1 MFIKDMAMLQLERQ
15 NRLLQML
22 QQKGFLST
30 GEAAKHFDVSPMT
43 IWRDIED
50 LEEQGL
56 VKRVHG
62 GLAIPEWELGS
73 PTGPADSDLPGGHQ
87 AFPFPAGLLDPRRIA
102 LGKYVAREI
111 IHPGDDLI
119 LEGGSTVACL
129 IPHLKAPNL
138 TVITNGLNTLTLA
151 QVYDTI
157 QTVLC
162 CGGVLNQPNAIFIG
176 PQAENFFHAYRVD
189 RALISA
195 AGLTLKDGLVDPSP
209 IYDSMKRVMCRS
221 ARERIAM
228 IDSTKIGKSALS
240 RVMGLSEIDILVTN
254 SDADPQIVQTLTE
267 LGVDVRLVP
276 A

>member
-1 MFIKDMAMLQLERQ
+1 MLQLERQ
-15 NRLLQML
+15 NQLLQWL
-22 QQKGFLST
+22 QHRGFLST
-30 GEAAKHFDVSPMT
+30 VEVAKHFDVSQMT
-43 IWRDIED
+43 IWRDIEE

-62 GLAIPEWELGS
+62 GLAIPDWELG
-73 PTGPADSDLPGGHQ
+73 TQADPVDSGVPGTHH
-87 AFPFPAGLLDPRRIA
+87 AYPFPAGLQDPRRIA
-102 LGKYVAREI
+102 LGKYVAPEI
-111 IHPGDDLI
+111 IRPGDDLI

-129 IPHLKAPNL
+129 IPHLDAPNL

-189 RALISA
+189 RALVSA
-195 AGLTLKDGLVDPSP
+195 SGLTLKDGLVDPSP

-228 IDSTKIGKSALS
+228 IDSTKIGRGALS

-254 SDADPQIVQTLTE
+254 SDADPRIVQALIE
-267 LGVDVRLVP
+267 MGVDVRLVP

>member
-1 MFIKDMAMLQLERQ
+1 MLQLERQ
-15 NRLLQML
+15 NQLLQWL
-22 QQKGFLST
+22 QNKGFLST
-30 GEAAKHFDVSPMT
+30 IEVARHFGVSQMT
-43 IWRDIED
+43 IWRDIES

-62 GLAIPEWELGS
+62 GLAIPDWELG
-73 PTGPADSDLPGGHQ
+73 GPGDILDSGVPGTHHGY
-87 AFPFPAGLLDPRRIA
+87 PFPAGLQDPRRIA
-102 LGKYVAREI
+102 LGKYVARELI
-111 IHPGDDLI
+111 RPGDDLI
-119 LEGGSTVACL
+119 LEGGSTVACV
-129 IPHLKAPNL
+129 IPHLDAPNL

-189 RALISA
+189 RALVSA

-240 RVMGLSEIDILVTN
+240 RVMGLSEIDILITN
-254 SDADPQIVQTLTE
+254 SDADPEIIRAITDM
-267 LGVDVRLVP
+267 GVDVQLVP

>member
-1 MFIKDMAMLQLERQ
+1 MLIQLERQ
-15 NRLLQML
+15 NQLLQWL
-22 QQKGFLST
+22 QHRGFLS
-30 GEAAKHFDVSPMT
+30 AAEVASHFGVSQMT
-43 IWRDIED
+43 VWRDIET
-50 LEEQGL
+50 LEAQGL

-62 GLAIPEWELGS
+62 GLAVPDWELGGEV
-73 PTGPADSDLPGGHQ
+73 GPEGITPGSGPVYK
-87 AFPFPAGLLDPRRIA
+87 FPVGLNDPRRIA

-111 IHPGDDLI
+111 VRAGDDLI
-119 LEGGSTVACL
+119 LEGGSTVACV
-129 IPHLKAPNL
+129 IPYLEVPNI
-138 TVITNGLNTLTLA
+138 TAITNGLNTLAMA

-176 PQAENFFHAYRVD
+176 PQAENFFHSYRVD

-221 ARERIAM
+221 AREHIA
-228 IDSTKIGKSALS
+228 ILDSTKIGKGALS

-254 SDADPQIVQTLTE
+254 SDADPSIILALKEQ
-267 LGVDVRLVP
+267 GVDVRLVSP
-276 A
+276 

>member
-1 MFIKDMAMLQLERQ
+1 MLQLERQ
-15 NRLLQML
+15 NQLLQWL
-22 QQKGFLST
+22 QHRGFLST
-30 GEAAKHFDVSPMT
+30 VEAAGHFGVSQMT
-43 IWRDIED
+43 IWRDIET

-62 GLAIPEWELGS
+62 GLAIPDWELGN
-73 PTGPADSDLPGGHQ
+73 DNDLTAATSGGQHGY
-87 AFPFPAGLLDPRRIA
+87 PFPAGLQDPRRIA

-111 IHPGDDLI
+111 IRAGDDLI
-119 LEGGSTVACL
+119 LEGGSTVACI
-129 IPHLKAPNL
+129 IPYLDAANL
-138 TVITNGLNTLTLA
+138 TVITNGLTTLTMA
-151 QVYDTI
+151 QVYDTV

-176 PQAENFFHAYRVD
+176 PQAENFFHSYRVD

-195 AGLTLKDGLVDPSP
+195 AGLTLKEGLVDPSP

-228 IDSTKIGKSALS
+228 LDSTKIGKGALS
-240 RVMGLSEIDILVTN
+240 RVMNLNEIDILVTN
-254 SDADPQIVQTLTE
+254 SDADPEIIQAVDE
-267 LGVDVRLVP
+267 MGVDVRLVS

>member
-1 MFIKDMAMLQLERQ
+1 MLQMERQ
-15 NRLLQML
+15 NQLLQWL
-22 QQKGFLST
+22 QHRGFLST
-30 GEAAKHFDVSPMT
+30 VEAARHFGVSQMT
-43 IWRDIED
+43 IWRDIET

-56 VKRVHG
+56 AKRVHG
-62 GLAIPEWELGS
+62 GLAIPDWELGTQDELVD
-73 PTGPADSDLPGGHQ
+73 TGASEAQ
-87 AFPFPAGLLDPRRIA
+87 RTYPFPAGLQDPRRIA
-102 LGKYVAREI
+102 LGRYVAREI
-111 IHPGDDLI
+111 IQPGDDLI
-119 LEGGSTVACL
+119 LEGGSTVASL
-129 IPHLKAPNL
+129 IPYLDAPNL
-138 TVITNGLNTLTLA
+138 TAITNGLNTLILA

-189 RALISA
+189 RALVSA

-221 ARERIAM
+221 ARERIVM

-240 RVMGLSEIDILVTN
+240 RVMALSEIDILVTN
-254 SDADPQIVQTLTE
+254 SDADPEIVQALDE
-267 LGVDVRLVP
+267 MGVDVRLVP